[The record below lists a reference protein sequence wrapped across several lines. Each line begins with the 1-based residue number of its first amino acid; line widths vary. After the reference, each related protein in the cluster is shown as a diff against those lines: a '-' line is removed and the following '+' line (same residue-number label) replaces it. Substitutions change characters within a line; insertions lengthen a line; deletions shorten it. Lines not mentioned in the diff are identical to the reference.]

1 MKYKIKLFL
10 KWLFY
15 AFFKNIPFRFL
26 LLLFVA
32 RHRICST
39 VWQGRK
45 IKIPDSASFL
55 SACEEIIVQGIY
67 NFRAKSEQP
76 VILDCGANV
85 GVSLIFFKQ
94 KYPKAQITA
103 FEPDPEIANFL
114 EYNLQ
119 QFGFQDI
126 TVFRK
131 AVWTSETELRFETD
145 GADGGRITE
154 KTDAK
159 TKTIS
164 TVRLRDFLEKP
175 IDFLKIDIEG
185 AEYEVLKDI
194 ADRLLQVQ
202 NIFVEYHSFT
212 NQPQHL
218 DEILQILSQAGFRYY
233 MQNSGIQSIT
243 PFTQIRTMQ
252 GMDLQINISAYR
264 P

>member
-26 LLLFVA
+26 LLLFVP
-32 RHRICST
+32 RHRVCST
-39 VWQGRK
+39 VWQGRRL
-45 IKIPDSASFL
+45 KIPDSASFL

-67 NFRAKSEQP
+67 DFRAKTQEP

-103 FEPDPEIANFL
+103 FEPDPEIAYFL

-126 TVFRK
+126 RLFQK
-131 AVWTSETELRFETD
+131 AVWTSETELHFEAD

-154 KTDAK
+154 KTEG
-159 TKTIS
+159 KTIS

-175 IDFLKIDIEG
+175 VDFLKIDIEG

-194 ADRLLQVQ
+194 TDRLSQVQ
-202 NIFVEYHSFT
+202 HLFVEYHSFT
-212 NQPQHL
+212 NQNQHL

-252 GMDLQINISAYR
+252 GMDLQINIFAYR